1 MKVGS
6 LVRNK
11 SSQYLGVVTEVHSND
26 VRIHWLYSQSVIA
39 RLWSK
44 YSHNLEV
51 ICE

>member
-11 SSQYLGVVTEVHSND
+11 SSQRLGVVIEVYSND

-39 RLWSK
+39 RLWHR

-51 ICE
+51 VCE

>member
-11 SSQYLGVVTEVHSND
+11 SSQCVGIIVKIYKGHED
-26 VRIHWLYSQSVIA
+26 VLIHWMEGGKIGI
-39 RLWSK
+39 WSR

-51 ICE
+51 ICK

>member
-11 SSQYLGVVTEVHSND
+11 SSRSVGIVIDIGEIN
-26 VRIHWLYSQSVIA
+26 VRIHWVK
-39 RLWSK
+39 RGFTRTWSRDSK
-44 YSHNLEV
+44 NLEV